1 MLKIKE
7 SPITSFKN
15 LIKSKKNTID
25 LTIGEPFFKTPFIVK
40 IKTCLSILN
49 NNTRYTS
56 KQGNIKLINEIL
68 KYEYK
73 FNNYKFNTDNVL
85 ITNGSSSSIYLSL
98 KTILNSTNEVI
109 VLSPAYPDYEQI
121 LDITNN
127 KIVYFDTTPFNYQI
141 DFNELNKLIT
151 KNTKCIIINSPNN
164 PTGVVY
170 NIESINNVYKIV
182 KKYNLYLILDN
193 CYVQLSRVQI
203 PNFSKY
209 LDIYNNLIICGSFSK
224 SYSMTGWRL
233 GYLIGNKDLIKN
245 ATLINQA
252 INICIPPFIQKG
264 AIYCFSYNLKK
275 RTKIYLKHLNYA
287 YNKLIKM
294 GLDVYKPEGA
304 IYLFPSIKNYH
315 TTSFSFCSDLLNN
328 CGVAVLPGEIFN
340 DDTHIRINFLVS
352 FKNLRK
358 GLNLLEKY
366 LDKIKKEQ
374 N

>member
-15 LIKSKKNTID
+15 LIKNKKNTID
-25 LTIGEPFFKTPFIVK
+25 LTIGEPYFKTPFIVK

-98 KTILNSTNEVI
+98 KTILNSTDEVI
-109 VLSPAYPDYEQI
+109 VLSPAYPDYKQI

-170 NIESINNVYKIV
+170 NIESINNVYKIA

-193 CYVQLSRVQI
+193 CYEQLSRVQI

-209 LDIYNNLIICGSFSK
+209 LDILNNIIICGSFSK

-264 AIYCFSYNLKK
+264 ATYCFSNNLNNRK
-275 RTKIYLKHLNYA
+275 RIYLKHLNYA
-287 YNKLIKM
+287 YNRLIKM

-304 IYLFPSIKNYH
+304 IYLFPSIKKYH
-315 TTSFSFCSDLLNN
+315 TNSFSFCSDLLDNY
-328 CGVAVLPGEIFN
+328 GVAVLPGEIFN

-352 FKNLRK
+352 FKKLRK
-358 GLNLLEKY
+358 GLNLIEKY
-366 LDKIKKEQ
+366 LDKIKQEQ